1 MSLQRKILA
10 FMRAASLPSL
20 VFVLSLGLAFLLL
33 HKKIHFFSLQ
43 EYGLV
48 IALAAL
54 GLLVL
59 SMLGCALLDALNRYR
74 EFKRLSI
81 LFRRY
86 GFQPRLFAY
95 FSGSR
100 CQRDAIQAAARESG
114 FRNEIRLYF
123 QELGY
128 RWYHLWPDAS
138 AQDPLLFLR
147 PAFLRSFFRLRKP
160 SRCR

>member
-10 FMRAASLPSL
+10 FLRAATLPSL
-20 VFVLSLGLAFLLL
+20 FFVLALVLAFLLL
-33 HKKIHFFSLQ
+33 HKKIQFYTLQ
-43 EYGLV
+43 EYSLV
-48 IALAAL
+48 IALAGL

-59 SMLGCALLDALNRYR
+59 LLLGSTLLDALNRYR
-74 EFKRLSI
+74 EFKRLRI
-81 LFRRY
+81 LFQRH

-114 FRNEIRLYF
+114 FRKEITLYF
-123 QELGY
+123 QKLGY
-128 RWYHLWPDAS
+128 RWYHLWPDAV

-147 PAFLRSFFRLRKP
+147 PDFLRSFFRLRRP
-160 SRCR
+160 PRCR